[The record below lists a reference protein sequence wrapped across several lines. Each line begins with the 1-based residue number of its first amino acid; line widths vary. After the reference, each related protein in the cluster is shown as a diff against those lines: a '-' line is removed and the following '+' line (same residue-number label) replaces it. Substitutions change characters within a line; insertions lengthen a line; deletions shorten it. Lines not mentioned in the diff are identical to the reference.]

1 MRLTELCVEG
11 GYQEVFPL
19 LASSPGLVED
29 EKLIVTCYRDVDLI
43 DLEQALA
50 QLQDDAELHFQLE
63 LCAEGAVSFS
73 NPERLRERLYGG
85 LTWNTLHTSTGE
97 VSTLVRD
104 NHNLHE
110 LRILHPTSAAL
121 EITASLGA
129 SLRRLVLCEGEV
141 TDKQLSIIGSSCIKL
156 ESFFSS
162 QLDGDLIKGVMAL
175 TEGCSAL
182 RSVGVHCN
190 VSDAAVTVLCTH
202 CPRLDN
208 LNVRQGFLTTAAL

>member
-11 GYQEVFPL
+11 GYQVVLPL
-19 LASSPGLVED
+19 LASSPGVVED
-29 EKLIVTCYRDVDLI
+29 GKLNVSCYRDVDLI

-50 QLQDDAELHFQLE
+50 KLQDDAELYFQLE
-63 LCAEGAVSFS
+63 LCTEWAVSFS
-73 NPERLRERLYGG
+73 NPERLREHLYGG

-110 LRILHPTSAAL
+110 LLILHPTSAAL

-141 TDKQLSIIGSSCIKL
+141 TD
-156 ESFFSS
+156 
-162 QLDGDLIKGVMAL
+162 
-175 TEGCSAL
+175 
-182 RSVGVHCN
+182 
-190 VSDAAVTVLCTH
+190 
-202 CPRLDN
+202 
-208 LNVRQGFLTTAAL
+208 